1 MGKLFVIEGLDGSG
15 KSTQAE
21 KLCEGLRKEGT
32 DAVKIKLPDYDDPSS
47 TLVRMYL
54 AGEFS
59 ESADGL
65 SPYAA
70 SMFYAVDRVAS
81 FKRHWQ
87 KVYLGGSVIIADRY
101 TTSNAVY
108 QLSKLPVSEWD
119 GFLEWLWDTEYT
131 KLELPRPDAV
141 VFLDVPKRVIE
152 KAIDAEIES
161 GNLVASDIPEPDSI
175 YPVEL
180 YRAEE
185 GIVTEIRRLAS
196 KSLPWRLVDVDAAV
210 SEEEEKQGLH
220 LTHTQKDAVGAAFT
234 SKVSVISGGPGM
246 GKTTAL
252 KTILSILENEGS
264 NIQLC
269 APSESG
275 ARRFSEL
282 THREVKSIRKLLEY
296 NVAEGVFKRSRKNPV
311 ECDLLVVGD
320 STVLDITT
328 AHRLLAALPSSA
340 AVLFVGDRD
349 LLPSVGPG
357 MFFSDLID
365 SQVVPVVQFNEVIH
379 EGSAS
384 WIAKVA
390 HQIKSGETPV
400 FPNKVDDGNCYFM
413 RVDDAAEIPEALKE
427 LVVKRLPQAYRLQKT
442 RDLQVLCPMSQGGAG
457 TEAFNASLRHDLA
470 GHWGE
475 FGRFGRRYEKKDKV
489 MQAADNVLRGTFVGE
504 VGYVTDFDLQA
515 RELYVNFDGRVVYY
529 AFDDLDELVPGYAVT
544 VDKARGNEFPG
555 VIIPITTEHTVMLR
569 RDVLYT
575 AVTRGQKL
583 VVLVGEP
590 EVLEAAVKRT
600 DDRKRRTGLV
610 ERLMRGVPEF
620 D

>member
-1 MGKLFVIEGLDGSG
+1 MSG
-15 KSTQAE
+15 GIVWRHIARLVSLERGQRGVQSAVRARAGIDYVLNDVSAALGNCCLLRGELEAMTAE
-21 KLCEGLRKEGT
+21 
-32 DAVKIKLPDYDDPSS
+32 
-47 TLVRMYL
+47 
-54 AGEFS
+54 
-59 ESADGL
+59 
-65 SPYAA
+65 
-70 SMFYAVDRVAS
+70 
-81 FKRHWQ
+81 
-87 KVYLGGSVIIADRY
+87 
-101 TTSNAVY
+101 
-108 QLSKLPVSEWD
+108 
-119 GFLEWLWDTEYT
+119 
-131 KLELPRPDAV
+131 
-141 VFLDVPKRVIE
+141 FLDVPKRVIAKE
-152 KAIDAEIES
+152 IEAEIES
-161 GNLVASDIPEPDSI
+161 GNLVASDIPESDSI
-175 YPVEL
+175 YSAEL

-185 GIVTEIRRLAS
+185 GVVAVIRRLVS
-196 KSLPWRLVDVDAAV
+196 GSLPRRLLDVEAAV

-220 LTHTQKDAVGAAFT
+220 LTHTQNDAVGAALT
-234 SKVSVISGGPGM
+234 SKVSVIAGGPGM

-252 KTILSILENEGS
+252 KTILSILENEGA
-264 NIQLC
+264 NIRLC

-282 THREVKSIRKLLEY
+282 TQREVKSVRKLLEY
-296 NVAEGVFKRSRKNPV
+296 NVAEGVFKRSRENPV

-328 AHRLLAALPSSA
+328 VHRLLAAVPSNA

-357 MFFSDLID
+357 KFFSDLID

-413 RVDDAAEIPEALKE
+413 RVDDAAEIQEALKE

-442 RDLQVLCPMSQGGAG
+442 RELQLLCPMSQGGVG
-457 TEAFNASLRHDLA
+457 TEALNALLRHDLA

-475 FGRFGRRYEKKDKV
+475 FGRFGHRYEKKDKV
-489 MQAADNVLRGTFVGE
+489 MQVADNVVRGICVGE

-515 RELYVNFDGRVVYY
+515 RELNVNFDGRVVCY
-529 AFDDLDELVPGYAVT
+529 AFDDLDELVPAYAVT

-590 EVLEAAVKRT
+590 EALETAVKRT
-600 DDRKRRTGLV
+600 ADRKRRTGLV
-610 ERLMRGVPEF
+610 ERLMRGVSESE
-620 D
+620 